1 MCLRLFNVYG
11 LRHNLRDYLRLR
23 CRCRFNDNL
32 RLNDRSRCLNG
43 RCLIDSRRLDVFS
56 I

>member
-1 MCLRLFNVYG
+1 MYRF
-11 LRHNLRDYLRLR
+11 RHNLRDYLRLR
-23 CRCRFNDNL
+23 FRCRFNYSL
-32 RLNDRSRCLNG
+32 RLNDSRRLNY